1 MKVEIARIAYYL
13 AEHIERSNDLKRDN
27 PDWRTDDIESKTG
40 VLQRHIAAS
49 DQTAADLAVEAAL
62 KLFDSGVSRQSI
74 DGLIFVTQS
83 PDYTLPTSACL
94 IQARLQLPTT
104 CLAFDVNL
112 GCSGYVYGLA
122 IGGSII
128 ETGIAKR
135 VLLLCGETYSKY
147 IKMDDRT
154 SRPLFSDGAAA
165 TLLTRS
171 EVARFGPFD
180 LGTDGSGAENLIV
193 RSSGARVESDKSRA
207 SEGLEM
213 KGSEVFMFT
222 MGMVPKNVR
231 NVLDRAGKS
240 MEDVDLFVFHQAS
253 KLVLDNIARHLQI
266 PSEKLFT
273 NYQNIGNTVS
283 ATIPIALKDA
293 FDQGRLKKGDTVMLV
308 GFGVGYSWGSCLVE
322 WGY

>member
-1 MKVEIARIAYYL
+1 MKVEIAQIAYYL
-13 AEHIERSNDLKRDN
+13 AEHIERSSDLKRDN

-40 VLQRHIAAS
+40 VLQRHIAPS

-83 PDYTLPTSACL
+83 PDYTLPTSACI
-94 IQARLQLPTT
+94 IQARLKLPTT

-147 IKMDDRT
+147 IKTDDRT

-171 EVARFGPFD
+171 QVDRFGPFD

-193 RSSGARVESDKSRA
+193 RSSGARVESDESRA
-207 SEGLEM
+207 SEVLEM
-213 KGSEVFMFT
+213 KGSEIFMFT
-222 MGMVPKNVR
+222 MSMVPKNVW

-293 FDQGRLKKGDTVMLV
+293 CDQGRLKKGDTVMLV

>member
-1 MKVEIARIAYYL
+1 MKVEIAGIAYYL
-13 AEHIERSNDLKRDN
+13 PERIERSSDLKRDN
-27 PDWRTDDIESKTG
+27 PDWRTHDIESKTG

-83 PDYTLPTSACL
+83 PDYTLPTTACI
-94 IQARLQLPTT
+94 IQARLELPTT
-104 CLAFDVNL
+104 CLAFDVNQ

-122 IGGSII
+122 IGGSLI

-147 IKMDDRT
+147 IKTDDRT

-171 EVARFGPFD
+171 EVDRFGPFD

-193 RSSGARVESDKSRA
+193 RSSGARVESDESRA
-207 SEGLEM
+207 SEGFKM

-231 NVLDRAGKS
+231 NVLGRAGKA

-293 FDQGRLKKGDTVMLV
+293 SDQGRLKKGDTVMLV

>member
-1 MKVEIARIAYYL
+1 MKVEIAGIAYYL
-13 AEHIERSNDLKRDN
+13 PERIERSSDLKRDN
-27 PDWRTDDIESKTG
+27 PDWRTHDIESKTG

-83 PDYTLPTSACL
+83 PDYTLPTTACI
-94 IQARLQLPTT
+94 IQARLELPTT
-104 CLAFDVNL
+104 CLAFDVNQ

-122 IGGSII
+122 IGGSLV

-147 IKMDDRT
+147 IKTDDRT

-171 EVARFGPFD
+171 EMDRFGPFD

-193 RSSGARVESDKSRA
+193 RSSGARVESDESRA
-207 SEGLEM
+207 SEGFKM

-231 NVLDRAGKS
+231 NVLGRAGKA

-293 FDQGRLKKGDTVMLV
+293 SDQGRLKKGDTVMLV
-308 GFGVGYSWGSCLVE
+308 GFGVGYSWGSVLVE

>member
-1 MKVEIARIAYYL
+1 MKVEIAQIAYYL
-13 AEHIERSNDLKRDN
+13 AEHIERSSDLKRDN

-83 PDYTLPTSACL
+83 PDYTLPTSACI
-94 IQARLQLPTT
+94 IQARLKLPTT

-147 IKMDDRT
+147 IKTDDRT

-171 EVARFGPFD
+171 QVDRFGPFD

-193 RSSGARVESDKSRA
+193 RSSGARVESDESRA
-207 SEGLEM
+207 SEVLEM
-213 KGSEVFMFT
+213 KGSEIFMFT
-222 MGMVPKNVR
+222 MSMVPKNVW

-293 FDQGRLKKGDTVMLV
+293 CDQGRLKKGDTVMLV